1 MNKSIERAVIFT
13 TLTCSAVV
21 AVGLSLLNSKSFDNV
36 ASATLAVP
44 HSVTFTYEDI
54 TLFMDDGGEC
64 ITEVSKTTEAGN
76 TFRST
81 DFTITNT
88 YQSQPEQGDENHNY
102 IVKVYQPGWEYEYLD
117 SSNLISIEFEM
128 NLDIAAPITAVVNRT
143 IHYHNGAS
151 ESDSTKS
158 DDIDYLSDDDKLY
171 YLFYNFAF
179 DNKYYEYVTIN
190 YIQISYS
197 CSY

>member
-13 TLTCSAVV
+13 TLACSAVV
-21 AVGLSLLNSKSFDNV
+21 AVGLSLFNSKSFDNV
-36 ASATLAVP
+36 ANATLTVP
-44 HSVTFTYEDI
+44 HSVTFIYEDI

-76 TFRST
+76 TFRSK
-81 DFTITNT
+81 DFSITNT

-128 NLDIAAPITAVVNRT
+128 NLDVAGPITAIVNRT
-143 IHYHNGAS
+143 IHYNDGES
-151 ESDSTKS
+151 ESNSTNS
-158 DDIDYLSDDDKLY
+158 DDIDYLTDDDKYYCLY
-171 YLFYNFAF
+171 YNFAF